1 MDDLQNSYDLLN
13 PIAKSRESDVFLV
26 RQKDTSN
33 LFLLKTSKQINH
45 KDAEISNS
53 KRNFREIEIVSSLD
67 HPNIAKPYEAFIRN
81 DTFSIL
87 YPYEK
92 GDTLSRL
99 FEIEQKFD
107 EHEALLITKQL
118 LEALSYIHSRN
129 IIHCDIN
136 PQNIFITE
144 AKGVKL
150 LDFGL
155 SLTEEDAR
163 NMPEGRITGTFPYL
177 SPEQMGFT
185 KFKIDNRTDLYCT
198 MMLLY
203 RMLAGTHPFAM
214 KENKLKDLLDAAIKR
229 ELVAIKHV
237 PKLLNMILIKGLK
250 PTPSERY
257 QTAEGLLADI
267 SFALDQINNL
277 QQNHFIPGQKDAIA
291 AINRKRIFVV
301 RQDEI
306 EQLCIGLGD
315 VLNKKHRSLLI
326 YGKSG
331 IGKTE
336 IVKEFKTN
344 VDENKFDFISAKCNR
359 FTPSQPY
366 SIFRRLVLDLLIKI
380 SDSESDTAIFKAAIY
395 RGLSDYSGIICQI
408 IPEMREWFDSVKEI
422 DIIEKEKESD
432 RLLHVLSTFLST
444 LCSVRKLVIFI
455 DDLQWVDKI
464 TFDVMKRA
472 LEQQLSCFVI
482 FNYRTSENND
492 QIYNFSQN
500 IQTLGFSKI
509 IHIKPFTLND
519 TRILIARRFGIIKKS
534 EELAKL
540 LFEKT
545 EGVPFVLSEAIRYLV
560 NNSFLLID
568 ADGWS
573 FQSDKISELPVKFDV
588 VSLILTKLN
597 DLNHEEKRY
606 LQIASLIEG
615 KFDCDIVEK
624 LGKLPFHSTNYIADR
639 LESMGIISTLLKGGY
654 TFNHDKVQESIAS
667 DMPPDEKYSMFEKLG
682 EIYLDL
688 VFVDKEKIFNAAEC
702 YLKSKNIL
710 KATEVCYQAAT
721 YASEKIAFDI
731 ALRYFKNSLLMV
743 ELGNKKGVK
752 SVIDEIKVRMSM
764 GDVLIL
770 IGANEQALS
779 TFTKIDKETGSL
791 LDSMQRLE
799 VQYKIGT
806 IYHNLGEFEK
816 SAPCFIKALSE
827 MGTQIPE
834 SRIKLSVF
842 LVVTL
847 LLQILYSMGLKRIL
861 PKRNGK
867 LSILKARILNKL
879 SYSLYFSDMLTAFY
893 VHFLALNLADVLV
906 DCYEKAEA
914 YSSHQVPIY
923 QIMMKKRSFRYL
935 TKSIK
940 ISKKINRLDSK
951 AFAESFGGVVNYYH
965 SNWKK
970 SEKILWDSICS
981 YEKIGDIS
989 GQILNMEHIWKI
1001 SFLQGTSKKTIANM
1015 EKTVD
1020 LCKRVNEKYY
1030 FLVTT
1035 SALNLMKLI
1044 NNGIHDINEYSHVE
1058 KKLGDVNAFL
1068 FHIEAGGYLLQT
1080 EILLNQLERAYNRAK
1095 KMLPLI
1101 LRKCINSEY
1110 QVRTYSLYC
1119 NLIVLELL
1127 NRLKGNPQIN
1137 ESSRKLKKDFVINS
1151 IILWFSCLSF
1161 PAYWGSFFRNVAWFF
1176 AIQRHNKIAN
1186 ILFKKAIKCHH
1197 KLDMRYEEACS
1208 IRDYGLFL
1216 DDFCNQ
1222 PGKARDHFNIAYE
1235 LFSWCGAKFE
1245 TDKLESRIHPS
1256 IKRTDII
1263 KSDTTIES
1271 MLQDNDTSASSDINQ
1286 VRMDS
1291 LLEISSSMTEMEDMH
1306 VLLKQIL
1313 SAMINATGAQYGC
1326 LSLNEYQHNGKT
1338 TSALSFEG
1346 EEVDFNSV
1354 SLFQKLIDKVNETKT
1369 IQTYEET
1376 LIEEA
1381 GTNAED
1387 TSRSDMCVPL
1397 KWRDKYLGYVYLV
1410 NDKIQGL
1417 FGQGARKAAQ
1427 ILAGEAG
1434 IVLEHAHLMSQYRE
1448 LNMQL
1453 QHKVVDQTND
1463 LVQKHKQL
1471 EENTLKLIDSE
1482 RMKNLLTGA
1491 LVHDIKNYITA
1502 IQGNIKLFEMKF
1514 PANEKVKRTSTIVTN
1529 SCNDILNLTSNLLD
1543 IAKMEEGK
1551 FEVKKEILTIRQL
1564 DGIIQKCK
1572 TNDIFTQREISI
1584 EVQLPEKRFDIE
1596 ADYELIDRVFQNLF
1610 SNAVKYSPK
1619 GGKIILSFFPGEKE
1633 NIITFFNSGIPIP
1646 EGSKEN
1652 IFEKYGRLNDKNSL
1666 YSKGLGLF
1674 FCRMVMN
1681 AHGGRIWVETDD
1693 KGNYFKLSFHAVNYY
1708 LLQQESDC
1716 KDLDKDKND
1725 MRGFAQAG

>member
-1 MDDLQNSYDLLN
+1 MDDLQNSYDVLN
-13 PIAKSRESDVFLV
+13 PVAKSRESDVYLV
-26 RQKDTSN
+26 RQKETSN
-33 LFLLKTSKQINH
+33 LFLLKTSKQNANKDSEINN
-45 KDAEISNS
+45 A

-99 FEIEQKFD
+99 FDIEQKFD
-107 EHEALLITKQL
+107 EHEALQIIKQL
-118 LEALSYIHSRN
+118 LEALAYIHSRN

-136 PQNIFITE
+136 PQNIFVTE
-144 AKGVKL
+144 IKGVKL

-163 NMPEGRITGTFPYL
+163 KIPEGRITGTFPYL

-185 KFKIDNRTDLYCT
+185 KFKIDNRTDLYCA

-203 RMLAGTHPFAM
+203 RMLAGTHPFAT
-214 KENKLKDLLDAAIKR
+214 KENSLKELLDAAIKR
-229 ELVAIKHV
+229 EFVAIKHV
-237 PKLLNMILIKGLK
+237 PKLINMILIKGLR

-257 QTAEGLLADI
+257 QTAEGLLSDI
-267 SFALDQINNL
+267 SFALDQIKNL
-277 QQNHFIPGQKDAIA
+277 QQLHFIPGKQDAVA

-301 RQDEI
+301 REDEI
-306 EQLCIGLGD
+306 EQLCLGLGD
-315 VLNKKHRSLLI
+315 ILNKKHRSLLI

-336 IVKEFKTN
+336 IVKEFKAHI
-344 VDENKFDFISAKCNR
+344 DENKFDFISAKCNR

-366 SIFRRLVLDLLIKI
+366 SIFRQLILDLLIKI
-380 SDSESDTAIFKAAIY
+380 SDKDVDAAIFKAAIST
-395 RGLSDYSGIICQI
+395 RLSDYSGIICQI
-408 IPEMREWFDSVKEI
+408 LPEMREWFDKVNEI
-422 DIIEKEKESD
+422 DVIEKEKESD
-432 RLLHVLSTFLST
+432 RIIHVLSMLLST
-444 LCSVRKLVIFI
+444 MCSIRKLVVFI
-455 DDLQWVDKI
+455 DDFQWIDKI
-464 TFDVMKRA
+464 TFDVMKRG
-472 LEQQLSCFVI
+472 LEQRLSCFII
-482 FNYRTSENND
+482 FNYRTGEKDD
-492 QIYNFSQN
+492 QLYNFSQN
-500 IQTLGFSKI
+500 IQTFGFSKI
-509 IHIKPFTLND
+509 IHVKPFTLNE
-519 TRILIARRFGIIKKS
+519 TKILISRRFGIMKKS
-534 EELAKL
+534 EELAEA

-545 EGVPFVLSEAIRYLV
+545 EGIPFVLSEAIRYLV

-568 ADGWS
+568 TNGWS
-573 FQSDKISELPVKFDV
+573 FKSELMPDLPVKFDV
-588 VSLILTKLN
+588 VSLILSKLN
-597 DLNHEEKRY
+597 DLNPEEKKF
-606 LQIASLIEG
+606 LQIVSLIEG
-615 KFDCDIVEK
+615 KFDCEIVEK
-624 LGKLPFHSTNYIADR
+624 IGNLSAESAKIIAVKLENLGFI
-639 LESMGIISTLLKGGY
+639 SMLLKGGY
-654 TFNHDKVQESIAS
+654 AFIHDKIQESIACDIPS
-667 DMPPDEKYSMFEKLG
+667 DEKLSLFENLG
-682 EIYLDL
+682 QLYIEKTAN
-688 VFVDKEKIFNAAEC
+688 DKENIFNAAEC

-710 KATEVCYQAAT
+710 KAMEVCYQAAT
-721 YASEKIAFDI
+721 YATEKNAFDV

-743 ELGNKKGVK
+743 DFGNKKGVK
-752 SVIDEIKVRMSM
+752 PVFDEIEVRMAM

-770 IGANEQALS
+770 TGANEQALS
-779 TFTKIDKETGSL
+779 ILTNLDEEKIQKKDK
-791 LDSMQRLE
+791 MQYLE

-806 IYHNLGEFEK
+806 TYHNLGEFEK
-816 SAPCFIKALSE
+816 SAACFIKTLRE
-827 MGTQIPE
+827 MGTRIPN
-834 SRIKLSVF
+834 SRFKLSLF
-842 LVVTL
+842 LAFTL
-847 LLQILYSMGLKRIL
+847 LLQILLSWGLKKLL
-861 PKRNGK
+861 PRKSNK
-867 LSILKARILNKL
+867 VYLLKARILNKL
-879 SYSLYFSDMLTAFY
+879 SYSLYFSDMLSAFY
-893 VHFLALNLADVLV
+893 VHFMALNLADVLI

-923 QIMMKKRSFRYL
+923 QILMKKRAHKYL
-935 TKSIK
+935 KRSMK
-940 ISKKINRLDSK
+940 ISRNTNRLDSM
-951 AFAESFGGVVNYYH
+951 AFAESFGGVVRYFSSDWKYSEQLL
-965 SNWKK
+965 SN
-970 SEKILWDSICS
+970 SVCS
-981 YEKIGDIS
+981 FEKIGDTS
-989 GQILNMEHIWKI
+989 GQILNMEHIWKNQ
-1001 SFLQGTSKKTIANM
+1001 FLQGISNKTIANM
-1015 EKTVD
+1015 EKTID
-1020 LCKRVNEKYY
+1020 LCKKVNEKYY
-1030 FLVTT
+1030 LLVTT
-1035 SALNLMKLI
+1035 SALNLMRLLTI
-1044 NNGIHDINEYSHVE
+1044 GVHDAIEYSQID
-1058 KKLGDVNAFL
+1058 KKLENVNAFL

-1080 EILLNQLERAYNRAK
+1080 EILLNQLDKAYNRAK

-1127 NRLKGNPQIN
+1127 NRLKGNAQIN
-1137 ESSRKLKKDFVINS
+1137 EPSKKLKKDFIINS
-1151 IILWFSCLSF
+1151 VILWFSCLSY
-1161 PAYWGSFFRNVAWFF
+1161 PAYWGAFFRNVAWFF
-1176 AIQRHNKIAN
+1176 AIQRHRKIAK

-1208 IRDYGLFL
+1208 IRDYAFFL
-1216 DDFCNQ
+1216 DDFCSQ

-1235 LFSWCGAKFE
+1235 LYSWCGAKFE

-1256 IKRTDII
+1256 IRREDII
-1263 KSDTTIES
+1263 KTDTTIES

-1291 LLEISSSMTEMEDMH
+1291 LLEISSSMTEMEDMN

-1326 LSLNEYQHNGKT
+1326 LSLNTPLNNGTK

-1346 EEVDFNSV
+1346 EEIDFNSV
-1354 SLFQKLIDKVNETKT
+1354 SLFQKLIDKVNETKS

-1387 TSRSDMCVPL
+1387 ISRSDMCVPL
-1397 KWRDKYLGYVYLV
+1397 KWRDKYIGFVYLV
-1410 NDKIQGL
+1410 NDKVQGL

-1434 IVLEHAHLMSQYRE
+1434 IVLENAHLMSQYRD
-1448 LNMQL
+1448 LTVQL

-1502 IQGNIKLFEMKF
+1502 IQGNIKLFEMRS
-1514 PANEKVKRTSTIVTN
+1514 PGNEKVKRTSTIVTN

-1551 FEVKKEILTIRQL
+1551 FEVKKELLTVDHL
-1564 DGIIQKCK
+1564 GAIIEKCK
-1572 TNDIFTQREISI
+1572 NNDIFLQREITI
-1584 EVQLPEKRFDIE
+1584 EIKQPENRFDIE
-1596 ADYELIDRVFQNLF
+1596 ADYELLDRVFQNLF

-1619 GGKIILSFFPGEKE
+1619 GGAIILSFLSGEKE

-1693 KGNYFKLSFHAVNYY
+1693 SGNYFKLSFRAINYY
-1708 LLQQESDC
+1708 QIPKNVSDNGME
-1716 KDLDKDKND
+1716 KGRNG
-1725 MRGFAQAG
+1725 MQGFAQAG